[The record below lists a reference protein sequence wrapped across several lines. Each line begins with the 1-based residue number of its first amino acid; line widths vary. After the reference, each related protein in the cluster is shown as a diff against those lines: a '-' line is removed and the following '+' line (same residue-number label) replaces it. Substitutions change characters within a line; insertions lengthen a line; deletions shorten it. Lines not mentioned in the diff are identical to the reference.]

1 MGLAEV
7 RTLRS
12 FASGSPEATLAL
24 AAALGARLP
33 AGSVLALEGEL
44 GAGKTCF
51 VRGLARGL
59 GIEEPVSSPTF
70 TLMHR
75 YEGPRSLLHY
85 DAWMEGRERAFLA
98 DGGAE
103 WLGDDAVAAIEWAER
118 VRDFLPR
125 PHLVIE
131 LRHRGPDA
139 REILLRLAGGGSP
152 AAERALEELVRGLEP
167 PPGMVER
174 GA

>member
-1 MGLAEV
+1 MGIDEP
-7 RTLRS
+7 RTLRR
-12 FASGSPEATLAL
+12 FASSSPEATQAL

-51 VRGLARGL
+51 VRGLALGL
-59 GIEEPVSSPTF
+59 GIEEAVSSPTF

-75 YEGPRSLLHY
+75 YEGPRHLLHY

-103 WLGDDAVAAIEWAER
+103 WLGEDAVAAIEWAER

-125 PHLVIE
+125 PHLGVE
-131 LRHRGPDA
+131 LCHRGPDE
-139 REILLRLAGGGSP
+139 RGIVLRLAAGGSP
-152 AAERALEELVRGLEP
+152 ARERALEELVRGLEP
-167 PPGMVER
+167 PAGIVEE